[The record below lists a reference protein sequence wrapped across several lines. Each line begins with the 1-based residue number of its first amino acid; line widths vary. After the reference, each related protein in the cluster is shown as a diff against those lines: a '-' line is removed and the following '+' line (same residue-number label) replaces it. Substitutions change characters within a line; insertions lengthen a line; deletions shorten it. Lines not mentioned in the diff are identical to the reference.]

1 MSYFIQMPLTTATQ
15 PSPKR
20 TIHYVGLETISAPV
34 KPHLADLERFMRG
47 QVNDFE
53 RETRELVAYCLKNS
67 GKRIRPIL
75 LFYSGWTSPNTISG
89 DLVKAAA
96 VIELVHLATLVHDD
110 ILDEASLRHNESTVS
125 EKFGPGIAVLLGDA
139 LFSQALKLASEF
151 PNVDVC
157 RSVSKAT
164 RRVCAGEIGQSFQR
178 GNTALEVEDY
188 YRIINYKTAE
198 LFYVSCHLGAK
209 LADYPEEFI
218 SAVGNFGRRLGV
230 AYQIFDD
237 IADFIGQE
245 ARIGKTLG
253 TDVAS
258 GKFTLPLILLLRKLN
273 KMEGKEL
280 VRGFKNGKPADIKGL
295 NRLMAEKGIFDQVC
309 QCFMREIDAAE
320 EALAPFG
327 DYPPVD
333 HLKGISSYVRAQVS
347 KFVWP

>member
-1 MSYFIQMPLTTATQ
+1 MSYLLRMPLTTATLEG
-15 PSPKR
+15 PKR
-20 TIHYVGLETISAPV
+20 RIHYVGLETISEPV
-34 KPHLADLERFMRG
+34 KPHLNLLEQFMQG
-47 QVNDFE
+47 QVDDFE

-75 LFYSGWTSPNTISG
+75 VFYSGWTDSQTVSA

-96 VIELVHLATLVHDD
+96 VIEFVHLATLVHDD

-151 PNVDVC
+151 PTVDVC
-157 RSVSKAT
+157 QAVSKST
-164 RRVCAGEIGQSFQR
+164 RRVCAGEIGQSFER
-178 GNTALEVEDY
+178 GNTAIAVEDY
-188 YRIINYKTAE
+188 YHIINYKTAE

-209 LADYPEEFI
+209 LAGYDKDYIEV
-218 SAVGNFGRRLGV
+218 AGKFGRSLGI

-258 GKFTLPLILLLRKLN
+258 GKFTLPLILLLRKLSRL
-273 KMEGKEL
+273 EGKEL
-280 VRGFKNGKPADIKGL
+280 VRSFHNGKPADIKGL
-295 NRLMAEKGIFDQVC
+295 NRLMSAKGIFSQVR
-309 QCFMREIDAAE
+309 QCFMEEIEAAE
-320 EALAPFG
+320 KALVSYTE
-327 DYPPVD
+327 YPPANY
-333 HLKGISSYVRAQVS
+333 LLGISSYVKGQME